1 MLCWEAYLQGL
12 EVVWIGLDVLIEA
25 MDLVVECREGA

>member
-12 EVVWIGLDVLIEA
+12 EVVCIGLDVLIEA
-25 MDLVVECREGA
+25 MDLVVEYGEGA